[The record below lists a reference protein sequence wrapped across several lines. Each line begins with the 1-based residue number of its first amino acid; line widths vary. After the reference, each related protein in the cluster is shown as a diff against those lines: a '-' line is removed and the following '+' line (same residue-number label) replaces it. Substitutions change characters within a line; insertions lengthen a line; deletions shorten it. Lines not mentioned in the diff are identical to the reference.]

1 MDPATD
7 AALERR
13 LLTTRNRAA
22 DYICRSLGLL
32 NAWAAES
39 STPRGL
45 KDFSLTP
52 KIERWA
58 DILCEVGNIVTAG
71 QDHHRAILLLIS
83 NLVSIKAFCRAL
95 TATEKTAE
103 RMNEMLKD
111 TFLTEG
117 QCRSPKTISKQ
128 GTLLSLKIIPFLP
141 KGARRTLVD
150 SLEGE
155 RWVRMLMT
163 LCDGFLDDESPVAKT
178 LGPEQA
184 KELAVCALKSMDAL
198 LASLH
203 LRPSTKP
210 VAAEALAGPADV
222 EADTNEKRR
231 AAVFQQLED
240 NSIFE
245 FAYKMLCRN
254 GVGNVDNDVRFTV
267 SNLLIRICEVGKRN
281 KDTENGVET
290 LFLNDE
296 PSLYSV
302 MRALLRLMGTTLED
316 DKILRFGTAATA
328 LFNYGPS
335 EKNAFPDDA
344 LQSLLQDS
352 LFAGAHVHVLA
363 QLQDGDAPLKQ
374 AGVEAW
380 CEKGEECLQNLV
392 HFVCAV
398 ESAGLPQ
405 LHGGAQETD
414 AIHLAKQ
421 LALRG
426 LAFCLEQKTV
436 TGCGGQFEDD
446 ISLLVRNVLLFLN
459 AVGTVC
465 PNLCATIFDAVF
477 FEALLQPL
485 RYFSSPLVI
494 KRVQQYVEEA
504 KLCFRRGSPVEYH
517 RLQQSLFSDK
527 RVVEV
532 RERTRV
538 ELEALRL
545 DRNMPWAQPQRP
557 LDHFCPLSRKVMV
570 EPVNCADGRTY
581 ERTYIEQFLQ
591 DYNGRSPF
599 TDEVISREVHPN
611 DGVRNWIEGWEL
623 QNHVVAVYNR
633 DKTVEAMQ
641 QHLENDA
648 KDQLRLRIEKKIAK
662 KKKKKKVSVASVGA
676 WV

>member
-1 MDPATD
+1 MDHLGNPFHATD

-22 DYICRSLGLL
+22 DFICRSLSLL

-39 STPRGL
+39 STSKGFL
-45 KDFSLTP
+45 QFSLDP

-71 QDHHRAILLLIS
+71 QDHHRAVLLLIS
-83 NLVSIKAFCRAL
+83 NLVSIKAFRRAL
-95 TATEKTAE
+95 SATDKTAD
-103 RMNEMLKD
+103 RMNKMLKD

-128 GTLLSLKIIPFLP
+128 GTRLSLKIIPLLP

-150 SLEGE
+150 SLEE
-155 RWVRMLMT
+155 DRWVRMLMT
-163 LCDGFLDDESPVAKT
+163 LCDSFLDDGSPVAKT

-184 KELAVCALKSMDAL
+184 KELAVCALKSMEAL

-203 LRPSTKP
+203 LRPSTEP
-210 VAAEALAGPADV
+210 VAAEALAGPADL

-245 FAYKMLCRN
+245 FALKMLCRN
-254 GVGNVDNDVRFTV
+254 SARNVDNDVRFTV

-296 PSLYSV
+296 PSRYSV
-302 MRALLRLMGTTLED
+302 MRRLLDLMGTTLED
-316 DKILRFGTAATA
+316 DKILRFGTAAIA
-328 LFNYGPS
+328 LFNYGTW
-335 EKNAFPDDA
+335 EKNALPDHA
-344 LQSLLQDS
+344 LRSLLQGS

-363 QLQDGDAPLKQ
+363 QLQDGDVPLKQ
-374 AGVEAW
+374 AEVAAW
-380 CEKGEECLQNLV
+380 CEKCEECLQNLV
-392 HFVCAV
+392 HFVCAF
-398 ESAGLPQ
+398 ECDGLPQ

-421 LALRG
+421 LAVSG
-426 LAFCLEQKTV
+426 LTFCLRQKGV
-436 TGCGGQFEDD
+436 KGCGGQFEDD

-465 PNLCATIFDAVF
+465 PNLCATIFDAAF
-477 FEALLQPL
+477 MEAILHPH
-485 RYFSSPLVI
+485 RYFCSPLVTN
-494 KRVQQYVEEA
+494 RVQQYVEEA
-504 KLCFRRGSPVEYH
+504 KLCFRRGCPVEYH

-527 RVVEV
+527 RVVEA

-538 ELEALRL
+538 ELEAFRL
-545 DRNMPWAQPQRP
+545 ENNMPWAQLERP
-557 LDHFCPLSRKVMV
+557 RDHFCPLSGKVMV
-570 EPVNCADGRTY
+570 DPVTCADGRTY
-581 ERTYIEQFLQ
+581 ERTYIEQFFVEH
-591 DYNGRSPF
+591 NGRSPF
-599 TDEVISREVHPN
+599 TDEVISNEVHAA
-611 DGVRNWIEGWEL
+611 DGMRNWIETWEH
-623 QNHVVAVYNR
+623 QNHTVAVYNR
-633 DKTVEAMQ
+633 DKAVEAMQ
-641 QHLENDA
+641 VHLDNDG
-648 KDQLRLRIEKKIAK
+648 KKQLRLRIEKKISK
-662 KKKKKKVSVASVGA
+662 RKKKVYVANA
-676 WV
+676 